1 MFWAE
6 HAWILPAIPAIAFLV
21 LFAFGRYLPRGG
33 DFISVGAALSV
44 FILFF
49 FVLESHLDLVGA
61 GLGGIANAGTDWVQF
76 DDFLVRLGFTV
87 DSIAIVMVFVV
98 STVAL
103 MVNLYSTGYLRHHGK
118 PEPRY
123 WWYFAVLSLFV
134 AAMLTLVL
142 ADNLLLMFV
151 AWEGVGLC
159 SFLLIGF
166 YHERRSAVEAAKKAF
181 VTTRLGDV
189 GLFIGLILFWRAT
202 GSFQISDII
211 AAAEAGRVNDLPQ
224 VMGDGYL
231 TLATLMVFLGAA
243 GKSAQVPFHV
253 WLPDAMEGPTPVS
266 ALIHAATMVVAGVYL
281 VARLL
286 PVFEV
291 APGASNVVLG
301 VGLTTAL
308 LAGIMALGQ
317 NDIKRVLAYSTVS
330 QLGFMFVALG
340 VGAVG
345 VAMFHL
351 LTHAFF
357 KACLFLGSGSV
368 IHMTEE
374 QDARRLGGLWWR
386 MPVTAT
392 TFIISSV
399 ALAGI
404 PPLSGFF
411 SKDEIFTVT
420 LGGANTAVAILLGV
434 AAFLSALY
442 MARLVIITFFGPPK
456 VMAVIRRAREADAII
471 LIPLVFLTVLTFL
484 VGFFA
489 FDQVGRAFGFPGG
502 INAYI
507 YFPEPEVFHFHNDI
521 AAVTGTVS
529 LLGFGTAWWFFW
541 GRNGRRAEALRAFQ
555 PRLAAIV
562 ENKFYFDEAYQWA
575 IDRAVLPLARI
586 VSWFDRMI
594 VNDTGINGP
603 ADATRYA
610 AYWLRYHVT
619 GRIPDY
625 ALLMV
630 VGVALAGGLAFLL
643 RGGG

>member
-21 LFAFGRYLPRGG
+21 LFAFGRFLPRGG
-33 DFISVGAALSV
+33 DFISVGAALTV

-49 FVLESHLDLVGA
+49 FVLESHLDSISA
-61 GLGGIANAGTDWVQF
+61 GLGGIANAGTDWVNF
-76 DDFLVRLGFTV
+76 DKFIVRLGFTV

-166 YHERRSAVEAAKKAF
+166 YYERRSAVEAAKKAF

-211 AAAEAGRVNDLPQ
+211 AAAEAGRVNDLDQ

-231 TLATLMVFLGAA
+231 TLATLLVFLGAA

-281 VARLL
+281 VARML

-357 KACLFLGSGSV
+357 KACLFLGSGSI

-392 TFIISSV
+392 TFIVSSI

-411 SKDEIFTVT
+411 SKDEIFTAT
-420 LGGANTAVAILLGV
+420 LGGANTAVVILLGV

-456 VMAVIRRAREADAII
+456 VLAVIRRAREADPII

-502 INAYI
+502 INSYI
-507 YFPEPEVFHFHNDI
+507 YFPEPETFHFHNDI

-541 GRNGRRAEALRAFQ
+541 GRNSRRAEALRAFQ

-586 VSWFDRMI
+586 VAWFDRMI
-594 VNDTGINGP
+594 VNDTGINAP

-643 RGGG
+643 RGG

>member
-21 LFAFGRYLPRGG
+21 LFAFGRFLPRGG

-386 MPVTAT
+386 MPVTAS

-489 FDQVGRAFGFPGG
+489 FDQIGRAFGFPGG

-507 YFPEPEVFHFHNDI
+507 YFPEPETFHFHNDI

-541 GRNGRRAEALRAFQ
+541 GRNSRRAEALRAFQ

>member
-1 MFWAE
+1 MWFSE
-6 HAWILPAIPAIAFLV
+6 HAWILPAIPALAFIV
-21 LFAFGRYLPRGG
+21 LFTLGRYLPRGG
-33 DFISVGAALSV
+33 DFISVGAALAV
-44 FILFF
+44 FVLFF
-49 FVLESHLDLVGA
+49 FVLESHLDVLGA
-61 GLGGIANAGTDWVQF
+61 GLGGIVNAGTDWIRF
-76 DDFLVRLGFTV
+76 DGFLVRLGFTV

-103 MVNLYSTGYLRHHGK
+103 MVNLYSTGYMRHHGK

-134 AAMLTLVL
+134 SAMLTLVL

-166 YHERRSAVEAAKKAF
+166 YYEKRSAVEAAKKAF

-189 GLFIGLILFWRAT
+189 GLFIGIILFWRAT
-202 GSFQISDII
+202 GSFQISEII
-211 AAAEAGRVNDLPQ
+211 QAAEAGRVNDLPQ

-231 TLATLMVFLGAA
+231 TLSTLMLFLGAA

-281 VARLL
+281 VARLM
-286 PVFEV
+286 PVFDV

-308 LAGIMALGQ
+308 LAGVMALAQ

-357 KACLFLGSGSV
+357 KACLFLGSGSI

-392 TFIISSV
+392 TFIVSSI

-411 SKDEIFTVT
+411 SKDEIFHAA
-420 LGGANTAVAILLGV
+420 LGGANTGVVILLGL

-456 VMAVIRRAREADAII
+456 VMAVIRRARESDAIM
-471 LIPLVFLTVLTFL
+471 LIPLVFLTILTFL
-484 VGFFA
+484 VGFFV

-502 INAYI
+502 INSYI
-507 YFPEPEVFHFHNDI
+507 YFPEPEEFHFSNVI
-521 AAVTGTVS
+521 AGVTGLIS
-529 LLGFGTAWWFFW
+529 LLGFGLAWWLFW
-541 GRNGRRAEALRAFQ
+541 GRNARRAQAIREFQ
-555 PRLAAIV
+555 PQLASLV

-575 IDRAVLPLARI
+575 IDRAVLPLAR
-586 VSWFDRMI
+586 VVAWFDRMV
-594 VNDTGINGP
+594 VNDTGINAP
-603 ADATRYA
+603 ADATRYGA
-610 AYWLRYHVT
+610 SWLKYHVT

-630 VGVALAGGLAFLL
+630 IGVAIAGGLAFLL
-643 RGGG
+643 RAG

>member
-1 MFWAE
+1 MWFAE

-33 DFISVGAALSV
+33 DFISVGSILAV

-49 FVLESHLDLVGA
+49 FVLESHLDLLGA
-61 GLGGIANAGTDWVQF
+61 GLGGIANAGVNWIQF
-76 DDFLVRLGFTV
+76 DDFVVRLGFTV
-87 DSIAIVMVFVV
+87 DSIAMVMVFVV
-98 STVAL
+98 ATVAL
-103 MVNLYSTGYLRHHGK
+103 MVNLYSTSYLRHHGQ

-166 YHERRSAVEAAKKAF
+166 YYERRSAVEAAKKAF

-189 GLFIGLILFWRAT
+189 GLFIGIILFWRAT
-202 GSFQISDII
+202 GSFQISDVI

-224 VMGDGYL
+224 MMGDGYL

-291 APGASNVVLG
+291 AGGASNVVLA
-301 VGLTTAL
+301 VGLITAL
-308 LAGIMALGQ
+308 LAGMMALGQ

-386 MPVTAT
+386 MPVTAS
-392 TFIISSV
+392 TFIISSI

-411 SKDEIFTVT
+411 SKDEIFIATI
-420 LGGANTAVAILLGV
+420 GGANTVVAILLGL

-456 VMAVIRRAREADAII
+456 VMAVIRRAREADPTI
-471 LIPLVFLTVLTFL
+471 LFPLVFLTVLTFL
-484 VGFFA
+484 VGFVA
-489 FDQVGRAFGFPGG
+489 FDQVGDALGFPGG
-502 INAYI
+502 INSYV
-507 YFPEPEVFHFHNDI
+507 YFPEPESFHFSNSI

-529 LLGFGTAWWFFW
+529 LLGILTAWWFFW
-541 GRNGRRAEALRAFQ
+541 GKNSHRAEAVRQFQ
-555 PRLAAIV
+555 PRLAAVV

-586 VSWFDRMI
+586 VAWFDRMV
-594 VNDTGINGP
+594 VNDTGINAP

-630 VGVALAGGLAFLL
+630 LGVALAGGLAFLL
-643 RGGG
+643 RGG

>member
-1 MFWAE
+1 MA
-6 HAWILPAIPAIAFLV
+6 
-21 LFAFGRYLPRGG
+21 R
-33 DFISVGAALSV
+33 D
-44 FILFF
+44 
-49 FVLESHLDLVGA
+49 
-61 GLGGIANAGTDWVQF
+61 
-76 DDFLVRLGFTV
+76 
-87 DSIAIVMVFVV
+87 
-98 STVAL
+98 
-103 MVNLYSTGYLRHHGK
+103 
-118 PEPRY
+118 
-123 WWYFAVLSLFV
+123 
-134 AAMLTLVL
+134 
-142 ADNLLLMFV
+142 
-151 AWEGVGLC
+151 
-159 SFLLIGF
+159 
-166 YHERRSAVEAAKKAF
+166 
-181 VTTRLGDV
+181 
-189 GLFIGLILFWRAT
+189 

-231 TLATLMVFLGAA
+231 TLSTLMLFLGAA

-291 APGASNVVLG
+291 TPGASNVVLV

-308 LAGIMALGQ
+308 LAGIMALAQ

-345 VAMFHL
+345 IAMFHL

-374 QDARRLGGLWWR
+374 QDARKLGGLWWR
-386 MPVTAT
+386 MPVTAS
-392 TFIISSV
+392 TFIISSI

-411 SKDEIFTVT
+411 SKDEIFVATV
-420 LGGANTAVAILLGV
+420 GGANTIVAILLGV

-456 VMAVIRRAREADAII
+456 DIAVIKRAREAPPTI

-484 VGFFA
+484 VGFVA
-489 FDQVGRAFGFPGG
+489 FDQVGDALGFPGG
-502 INAYI
+502 INNYI
-507 YFPEPEVFHFHNDI
+507 YFPEPHDFHFSNSI

-529 LLGFGTAWWFFW
+529 LLGFLTAWWFFW
-541 GRNGRRAEALRAFQ
+541 GRNSPEPRGSATSSRDGSPSSRNNSRATR
-555 PRLAAIV
+555 PTV
-562 ENKFYFDEAYQWA
+562 GG
-575 IDRAVLPLARI
+575 IDRAMLPLARI
-586 VSWFDRMI
+586 VAWFDRMI
-594 VNDTGINGP
+594 VNDTGINAP

-630 VGVALAGGLAFLL
+630 IGIALAGGLAFLL
-643 RGGG
+643 RG